1 MRDKAFNI
9 AKNLKYDGYQRGLA
23 SMVCEFFDKENSG
36 GAIKN
41 ENMFNKELAKELHKP
56 IIKKFKKRKVQSP
69 FIDSIWDADLA
80 DVQII
85 SKFNIGFRF
94 LLCVMDIFSKY
105 TWVILSKD
113 KKVITISNLFQKILK

>member
-1 MRDKAFNI
+1 
-9 AKNLKYDGYQRGLA
+9 
-23 SMVCEFFDKENSG
+23 
-36 GAIKN
+36 
-41 ENMFNKELAKELHKP
+41 MFNKELATELHKP